1 MVMVFV
7 CLQQV
12 NDSNIAMEYTQQ
24 DAIQITQEIATN
36 TSDLILF
43 RYIADLIQNGA
54 DLEYI

>member
-1 MVMVFV
+1 V

-12 NDSNIAMEYTQQ
+12 NDVDIAMAYNQQ

-36 TSDLILF
+36 TSDPDLF
-43 RYIADLIQNGA
+43 IIIADLIQNGA